1 MSASPQVED
10 GYIKIANE
18 LFDAILRFPFTAR
31 QLKVVLAIVRKTYGF
46 NKKRD
51 DISASQI
58 GEICGMARTH
68 VTNTL
73 NELARKNVI
82 SKVKGEYGSMVEI
95 TKDYTRWDSTESVL
109 VASTKSVHLPYQ
121 IGTCTESVQ
130 GVSNSLIIQ
139 EGCTDPVQVYQNGT
153 STESVQ
159 VASTDSVH
167 TKDNLPK
174 DIKHSRVKKSAE
186 VVDEEFEEAWRLYPK
201 RDGGNSKT
209 AARKAWD
216 TRRREGI
223 AAASMIEGVK
233 RYAKQVAD
241 AGNVGTR
248 FVKMASTFFG
258 PDHHFDVEPD
268 LASAPT
274 DAVGPSWWRRAGFEK
289 EWQAT
294 NEGCSERYAHLWRN
308 GKRVTDGALA

>member
-10 GYIKIANE
+10 GHIKIANE
-18 LFDAILRFPFTAR
+18 LYDAVLSYPFTAR
-31 QLKVVLAIVRKTYGF
+31 QLKVLLAIVRKTYGF

-51 DISASQI
+51 DVSASQI
-58 GEICGMARTH
+58 SALCGVQRNH
-68 VTNTL
+68 VTSAL
-73 NELARKNVI
+73 NELAALNVI
-82 SKVKGEYGSMVEI
+82 FKVAGEYGSIVELN
-95 TKDYTRWDSTESVL
+95 KDYTSWTSPESGHPL
-109 VASTKSVHLPYQ
+109 S
-121 IGTCTESVQ
+121 
-130 GVSNSLIIQ
+130 
-139 EGCTDPVQVYQNGT
+139 QNGT
-153 STESVQ
+153 SPEMGHPHGKLLILEHGCPESGQ
-159 VASTDSVH
+159 VSQSGTCPKTGQVDSPKSGH

-174 DIKHSRVKKSAE
+174 DIKHSRAKKSAE
-186 VVDEEFEEAWRLYPK
+186 VADEEFEEAWRLYPK

-223 AAASMIEGVK
+223 AATSMIEGVK
-233 RYAKQVAD
+233 RYAKQVVD

-258 PDHHFDVEPD
+258 PDHHFDGEPD

-274 DAVGPSWWRRAGFEK
+274 EAAGLSWWRRAGFEK

-308 GKRVTDGALA
+308 GKRVIDGALA

>member
-1 MSASPQVED
+1 MAASPQVED
-10 GYIKIANE
+10 GHIKLANE

-31 QLKVVLAIVRKTYGF
+31 QLKVVLAIARKTYGF

-51 DISASQI
+51 DVSASQI

-68 VTNTL
+68 VTSTL

-95 TKDYTRWDSTESVL
+95 TKDYTRWTSTDSVR
-109 VASTKSVHLPYQ
+109 
-121 IGTCTESVQ
+121 
-130 GVSNSLIIQ
+130 GVSNSLNSK
-139 EGCTDPVQVYQNGT
+139 EGCTDRVQGYQNGT

-159 VASTDSVH
+159 VASTKSVH

-174 DIKHSRVKKSAE
+174 DIKHSRAKKSAE
-186 VVDEEFEEAWRLYPK
+186 SVDEEFEEAWRLYPK
-201 RDGGNSKT
+201 RDGGNSKS

-216 TRRREGI
+216 ARRREGI
-223 AAASMIEGVK
+223 SGASMIAGVK

-241 AGNVGTR
+241 AGNTGTR

-258 PDHHFDVEPD
+258 PDHHFESESDFGSQP
-268 LASAPT
+268 A
-274 DAVGPSWWRRAGFEK
+274 DAAIASWWHRAGFDK

-294 NEGCSERYAHLWRN
+294 NEGCSERYAHLWRD
-308 GKRVTDGALA
+308 GKRVPNEVLAAEAQL